1 MNRMKRRP
9 ILAAVSVALMMTS
22 GCAGKT
28 EPPSPPG
35 PKTTTSAA
43 SYDDLLRQKT
53 ITRDVS
59 LAVGDTLQISLGSN
73 ASTGYR
79 WNPDLT
85 ISNTAVL
92 AQAGHE
98 VITPSGAPP
107 GAPGSE
113 VWALQATG
121 PGTATVTGSYSQPW
135 SGGEKDT
142 WTFTAK
148 VTVS

>member
-1 MNRMKRRP
+1 MRSRLVTTA
-9 ILAAVSVALMMTS
+9 LAMALAVPGCSGKAEPPTPSGPTTTTIAVSY
-22 GCAGKT
+22 
-28 EPPSPPG
+28 E
-35 PKTTTSAA
+35 
-43 SYDDLLRQKT
+43 DLLNQKT
-53 ITRDVS
+53 VTRDVS

-79 WNPDLT
+79 WSPDLQ
-85 ISNTAVL
+85 ISDPAVL

-121 PGTATVTGSYSQPW
+121 RGTATVTGSYSRPW

-148 VTVS
+148 VTVT

>member
-1 MNRMKRRP
+1 MTRRV
-9 ILAAVSVALMMTS
+9 IMAATTLALVAS

-28 EPPSPPG
+28 EPPSPQG
-35 PKTTTSAA
+35 PKTTTIAV
-43 SYDDLLRQKT
+43 SYDDLLNQKT
-53 ITRDVS
+53 VTRDVE

-79 WNPDLT
+79 WNPDLQ
-85 ISNTAVL
+85 ISDPAVL

-98 VITPSGAPP
+98 VITPKGAPP

-121 PGTATVTGSYSQPW
+121 RGAATVTGSYSRPW
-135 SGGEKDT
+135 PGGEKDG

-148 VTVS
+148 VTVN